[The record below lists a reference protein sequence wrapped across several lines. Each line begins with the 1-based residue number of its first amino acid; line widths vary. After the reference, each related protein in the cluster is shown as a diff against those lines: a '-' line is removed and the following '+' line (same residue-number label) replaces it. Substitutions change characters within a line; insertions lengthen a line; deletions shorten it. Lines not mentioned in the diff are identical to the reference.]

1 MGFYSQILLRF
12 ACIFVKILL
21 LKNILITITWQEFVL
36 IVESE
41 IMTVGF
47 ILENA
52 AIIVPKN

>member
-12 ACIFVKILL
+12 ACIFSKILL
-21 LKNILITITWQEFVL
+21 LKNILFTIAWQQFAL